1 MKQKLLHALA
11 TAVLLILLQTAALC
25 AGEGT
30 VSWTQAAAV
39 CYVSDA
45 HYYTEDGQTAFVA
58 GGLTA
63 VPEGTRV
70 YLTLSPRTD
79 GGAPMRLLADAYMDF
94 GDAWEPLEP
103 VGELSQDGGGEFSF
117 TMRPGTAQLVVS
129 CAPLY
134 AVDCAAA
141 QVEGQGGVTVLDAQD
156 RPTLQAAEGDIL
168 TLCVQPGAEYALG
181 EGTLAVTDGA
191 GESVP
196 LDCEMGGRY
205 RFVMPAGAVSVSA
218 AFAPAAPIVLPSGVM
233 CELSGEYAYDEP
245 LRALPGSEVALKVSP
260 IAEDERIRRGTQALE
275 ADGESLAADEWDID
289 EQTGGFTCSVTM
301 PEGKLTV
308 RAEVGRLCR
317 IETDG
322 TVRVLADDMA
332 TPVATCCEGELVYA
346 LVRLP
351 DGYDLKDGLLA
362 IEVGEGVA
370 APGQRRLESD
380 APSEAR
386 ICITAPAG
394 SMTLSPVLGALHS
407 IRNLQ
412 PQGLGVIQTYPSGSV
427 PSGSTVTVALLPAEG
442 WRAREDSISICS
454 AGSHVEVARA
464 ENGCF
469 EMPSC
474 DCEISAV
481 FEPAPLGVEL
491 PGDGCFEL
499 TASYTLSAS
508 GAVDAPA
515 DSGVPAGALV
525 RVAAQARAG
534 CSVQGLYMAA
544 DGGEPQLIGEGAQ
557 ATFVMPAADVAVY
570 ALCADGSH
578 ALPELAVRLA
588 AARESATQENPAQ
601 AGTEALSADRLPCGA
616 SVVTEERNLRLRALS
631 DTQSEIV
638 DTYASGTRVTV
649 EELSVDGEWARVTVD
664 ADGKS
669 GWMKA
674 QYLMPDAELPEAQI
688 LITVTLPQLRIT
700 RPYLVEQ
707 ERANEN
713 GALVFKHIVLL

>member
-11 TAVLLILLQTAALC
+11 TAVLLILMQTAALC

-45 HYYTEDGQTAFVA
+45 HYYTADGQTAFVA

-70 YLTLSPRTD
+70 YLTLSPRA
-79 GGAPMRLLADAYMDF
+79 GGDAPMRLLTDAYMDF

-103 VGELSQDGGGEFSF
+103 VGEPGQDGGGEFSF

-156 RPTLQAAEGDIL
+156 RPTLQGAEGETL

-196 LDCEMGGRY
+196 LVCEMGGRY

-218 AFAPAAPIVLPSGVM
+218 EFAPAAPIVLPSGVM

-245 LRALPGSEVALKVSP
+245 LRALPGSEVALTVSP

-275 ADGESLAADEWDID
+275 ADGASLTADDWDVD

-301 PEGKLTV
+301 PESELTV
-308 RAEVGRLCR
+308 RAEVGKLCR
-317 IETDG
+317 IETEG
-322 TVRVLADDMA
+322 AVHVLADDMA
-332 TPVATCCEGELVYA
+332 TPISTCCEGDTVYA
-346 LVRLP
+346 QVKLP
-351 DGYDLKDGLLA
+351 DGYSLRDGLLD
-362 IEVGEGVA
+362 IEAGET
-370 APGQRRLESD
+370 APSQRRLESD
-380 APSEAR
+380 DPSEAR

-394 SMTLSPVLGALHS
+394 SMTIRPVLGALHS

-412 PQGLGVIQTYPSGSV
+412 PQGLGVIQTYPAGSV

-442 WRAREDSISICS
+442 WRAREDSTSICA

-469 EMPSC
+469 VMPSC

-481 FEPAPLGVEL
+481 FEPVPFGVEL

-499 TASYTLSAS
+499 AASYTLSAS
-508 GAVDAPA
+508 GAVDFPA
-515 DSGVPAGALV
+515 GSGVPAGALV

-534 CSVQGLYMAA
+534 CTVQGMYMAEG
-544 DGGEPQLIGEGAQ
+544 GGEPQLIGEGAQ
-557 ATFVMPAADVAVY
+557 ASFVMPDADVAVY

-578 ALPELAVRLA
+578 ALPELAVRIS
-588 AARESATQENPAQ
+588 AARESAQTV
-601 AGTEALSADRLPCGA
+601 TDALSADRLPCGA

-631 DTQSEIV
+631 DAQSEIV

-649 EELSVDGEWARVTVD
+649 EELSADGEWARVTVD

-674 QYLMPDAELPEAQI
+674 QYLLPDAELPDAQI
-688 LITVTLPQLRIT
+688 LISVTLPQLRIT

-707 ERANEN
+707 EHANEN

>member
-11 TAVLLILLQTAALC
+11 TAVLLILMQTAALC

-45 HYYTEDGQTAFVA
+45 HYYTADGQTAFVA

-70 YLTLSPRTD
+70 YLTLSPRAD
-79 GGAPMRLLADAYMDF
+79 GDAPMRLLTDAYMDF

-103 VGELSQDGGGEFSF
+103 VGEPGQDGGGEFSF

-156 RPTLQAAEGDIL
+156 RPTLQAAEGETL

-181 EGTLAVTDGA
+181 EDTLAVTDGA

-196 LDCEMGGRY
+196 LVCEMGGRY

-218 AFAPAAPIVLPSGVM
+218 EFAPAAPIVLPSGVM

-245 LRALPGSEVALKVSP
+245 LRALPGSEVALTVSP

-275 ADGESLAADEWDID
+275 ADGASLTADDWDVD

-301 PEGKLTV
+301 PESELTV
-308 RAEVGRLCR
+308 RAEVGKLCR
-317 IETDG
+317 IETEG
-322 TVRVLADDMA
+322 AVHVLADDMA
-332 TPVATCCEGELVYA
+332 TPISTCCEGDTVYA
-346 LVRLP
+346 QVKLP
-351 DGYDLKDGLLA
+351 DGYSLRDGLLD
-362 IEVGEGVA
+362 IEAGET
-370 APGQRRLESD
+370 APSQRRLESD
-380 APSEAR
+380 DPSEAR

-394 SMTLSPVLGALHS
+394 SMTIRPVLGALHS

-412 PQGLGVIQTYPSGSV
+412 PQGLGVIQTYPAGSV

-442 WRAREDSISICS
+442 WRAREDSTSICA

-469 EMPSC
+469 VMPSC

-481 FEPAPLGVEL
+481 FEPVPFGVEL

-499 TASYTLSAS
+499 AASYTLSAS
-508 GAVDAPA
+508 GAVDFPA
-515 DSGVPAGALV
+515 GSGVPAGALV

-534 CSVQGLYMAA
+534 CTVQGMYMAEG
-544 DGGEPQLIGEGAQ
+544 GGEPQLIGEGAQ
-557 ATFVMPAADVAVY
+557 ASFVMPDADVAVY

-578 ALPELAVRLA
+578 ALPELAVRIS
-588 AARESATQENPAQ
+588 AARESAQTV
-601 AGTEALSADRLPCGA
+601 TDALSADRLPCGA

-631 DTQSEIV
+631 DAQSEIV

-649 EELSVDGEWARVTVD
+649 EELSADGEWARVTVD

-674 QYLMPDAELPEAQI
+674 QYLLPDAELPDAQI
-688 LITVTLPQLRIT
+688 LISVTLPQLRIT

-707 ERANEN
+707 EHANEN

>member
-11 TAVLLILLQTAALC
+11 TAVLLILMQTAALC

-45 HYYTEDGQTAFVA
+45 HYYTADGQTAFVA

-70 YLTLSPRTD
+70 YLTLIPRAD
-79 GGAPMRLLADAYMDF
+79 GDAPMRLLTDAYMDF

-103 VGELSQDGGGEFSF
+103 VGEPGQDGGGEFSF

-156 RPTLQAAEGDIL
+156 RPTLQAAEGETL

-196 LDCEMGGRY
+196 LVCEMGGRY

-218 AFAPAAPIVLPSGVM
+218 EFAPAAPIVLPSGVM

-245 LRALPGSEVALKVSP
+245 LRALPGSEVALTVSP

-275 ADGESLAADEWDID
+275 ADGASLTADEWDTD

-301 PEGKLTV
+301 PDGELTV
-308 RAEVGRLCR
+308 RAEVGKLCR
-317 IETDG
+317 IDTEG
-322 TVRVLADDMA
+322 AVHVLADDMA
-332 TPVATCCEGELVYA
+332 TPISTCCEGDTVYA
-346 LVRLP
+346 QVKLP
-351 DGYDLKDGLLA
+351 DGYSLRDGLLD
-362 IEVGEGVA
+362 IEAGET
-370 APGQRRLESD
+370 APSQRRLESD
-380 APSEAR
+380 DPSEAR

-394 SMTLSPVLGALHS
+394 SMTIRPVLGALHS

-412 PQGLGVIQTYPSGSV
+412 PQGLGVIQTYPAGSV

-442 WRAREDSISICS
+442 WRAREDSTSICA

-469 EMPSC
+469 VMPSC

-481 FEPAPLGVEL
+481 FEPVPFGVEL

-499 TASYTLSAS
+499 AASYTLSAS
-508 GAVDAPA
+508 GAVDFPA
-515 DSGVPAGALV
+515 GSGVPAGALV

-534 CSVQGLYMAA
+534 CTVQGMYMAEG
-544 DGGEPQLIGEGAQ
+544 GGEPQLIGEGAQ
-557 ATFVMPAADVAVY
+557 ASFVMPDADVAVY

-578 ALPELAVRLA
+578 ALPELAVRIS
-588 AARESATQENPAQ
+588 AARESAQTV
-601 AGTEALSADRLPCGA
+601 TDALSADRLPCGA

-631 DTQSEIV
+631 DAQSEIV

-649 EELSVDGEWARVTVD
+649 EELSADGEWARVTVD

-674 QYLMPDAELPEAQI
+674 QYLLPDASLPDTPI
-688 LITVTLPQLRIT
+688 LISVTLPQLRIT

-707 ERANEN
+707 EHANEN

>member
-11 TAVLLILLQTAALC
+11 TAVLLILMQTAALC

-45 HYYTEDGQTAFVA
+45 HYYTADGQTAFVA

-70 YLTLSPRTD
+70 YLTLSPRAD
-79 GGAPMRLLADAYMDF
+79 GDAPMRLLTDAYMDF

-103 VGELSQDGGGEFSF
+103 VGEPGQDGGGEFSF

-156 RPTLQAAEGDIL
+156 RPTLQAAEGETL
-168 TLCVQPGAEYALG
+168 TLCVQPGAEYALM

-196 LDCEMGGRY
+196 LVCEMGGRY

-218 AFAPAAPIVLPSGVM
+218 EFAPAAPIVLPSGVM

-245 LRALPGSEVALKVSP
+245 LRALPGSEVALTVSP

-275 ADGESLAADEWDID
+275 ADGASLTADEWDTD

-301 PEGKLTV
+301 PESELTV
-308 RAEVGRLCR
+308 RAEVGKLCR
-317 IETDG
+317 IETEG
-322 TVRVLADDMA
+322 AVHVLADDMA
-332 TPVATCCEGELVYA
+332 TPISTCCEGDTVYA
-346 LVRLP
+346 LVKLP
-351 DGYDLKDGLLA
+351 DGYGLRDGLLD
-362 IEVGEGVA
+362 IEAGET
-370 APGQRRLESD
+370 APSQRRLESD
-380 APSEAR
+380 DPSEAR

-394 SMTLSPVLGALHS
+394 SMTIRPVLGALHS

-412 PQGLGVIQTYPSGSV
+412 PQGLGVIQTYPAGSV

-442 WRAREDSISICS
+442 WRAREDSISICA

-469 EMPSC
+469 VMPSC

-481 FEPAPLGVEL
+481 FEPVPFGVEL

-499 TASYTLSAS
+499 AASYTLSAS
-508 GAVDAPA
+508 GAVDFPA
-515 DSGVPAGALV
+515 GSGVPAGALV

-534 CSVQGLYMAA
+534 CTVQGMYMAEG
-544 DGGEPQLIGEGAQ
+544 GGEPQLIGEGAQ
-557 ATFVMPAADVAVY
+557 ASFVMPDADVAVY

-578 ALPELAVRLA
+578 ALPELAVRIS
-588 AARESATQENPAQ
+588 AARESAQTV
-601 AGTEALSADRLPCGA
+601 TDALSADRLPCGA

-631 DTQSEIV
+631 DAQSEIV

-649 EELSVDGEWARVTVD
+649 EELSADGEWARVTVD

-674 QYLMPDAELPEAQI
+674 QYLLPDASLPDTPI
-688 LITVTLPQLRIT
+688 LISVTLPQLRIT

-707 ERANEN
+707 EHANEN